1 MDEEEHSCDDVD
13 DQEPVEKVQQ
23 WADDTF
29 WPSLQS
35 PGGINST
42 SYIYHG
48 DANVADLDDD
58 SGNDN
63 DDDEDDDNAMAGVLF
78 RGSGLCPLTGGS

>member
-13 DQEPVEKVQQ
+13 DQESVEKVQQ
-23 WADDTF
+23 RADDTF

-35 PGGINST
+35 PRGINST

-48 DANVADLDDD
+48 DANVTDL
-58 SGNDN
+58 
-63 DDDEDDDNAMAGVLF
+63 A
-78 RGSGLCPLTGGS
+78 P